1 MNRRNSKKQEQVA
14 MFLPGIDEKK
24 QIVRNVSR
32 IQKLFKFVNDPTKLI
47 LSTIEPTLQSKQKMR
62 EKIDFHFSN
71 NVIMEDYKEHEQ
83 SSVCHSI
90 KQRSN

>member
-1 MNRRNSKKQEQVA
+1 MH
-14 MFLPGIDEKK
+14 LPVVDQQQ

-47 LSTIEPTLQSKQKMR
+47 LSTIEPTLHSKQKAR
-62 EKIDFHFSN
+62 EKIDFHFAN

-83 SSVCHSI
+83 SSVCQSI
-90 KQRSN
+90 K